1 MKGTLKIS
9 LKTGGLHESSIEFQQ
24 ALVDNFNRLKR
35 ESKDQKSNDD
45 QLTVDDILTTPA
57 L

>member
-9 LKTGGLHESSIEFQQ
+9 LKTGGLQESSIEFQQ

-35 ESKDQKSNDD
+35 EIKD
-45 QLTVDDILTTPA
+45 
-57 L
+57 